1 MCYCYTGF
9 HITNVFFPGNR
20 IFPFTSVNG
29 LAISITLLEEKVL
42 LQVVLHVQTVTYSI
56 LMLQGPAQ
64 AQNLRDSPSEAK
76 SDIIRLKLH

>member
-9 HITNVFFPGNR
+9 HIINVFPENKVFPV
-20 IFPFTSVNG
+20 TSANG
-29 LAISITLLEEKVL
+29 VAVSITLLEEKVL

-64 AQNLRDSPSEAK
+64 AQNF
-76 SDIIRLKLH
+76 IRLLSNISQP